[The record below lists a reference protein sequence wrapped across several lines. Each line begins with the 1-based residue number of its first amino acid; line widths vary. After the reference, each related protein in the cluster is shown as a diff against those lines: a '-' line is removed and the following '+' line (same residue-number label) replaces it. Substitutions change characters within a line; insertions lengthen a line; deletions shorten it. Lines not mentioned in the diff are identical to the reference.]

1 MVDFCFISR
10 SECKFRDDF
19 YKNRDSSFNA
29 GVSNECACSYYGY
42 IFSGRFVQSGR
53 LSPVKRACDVQAGCC
68 IFNRGWN
75 LWGTFMVIFKHRIE
89 NGKNMA
95 GRAH

>member
-1 MVDFCFISR
+1 MAQWLIFALLAAVSA
-10 SECKFRDDF
+10 
-19 YKNRDSSFNA
+19 SFVTIFTKI
-29 GVSNECACSYYGY
+29 GISNECACSYYGY

-95 GRAH
+95 GRAYR